1 MTVTCEYSKCKLGSF
16 THDGKLLLAPFQDG
30 DGEEK
35 KKAFENSAM
44 SSILLYVYFAVLK
57 PYQGLLML

>member
-1 MTVTCEYSKCKLGSF
+1 MTVTCEYSKCTLGSF

-30 DGEEK
+30 DGENK
-35 KKAFENSAM
+35 KKHLKIQSM
-44 SSILLYVYFAVLK
+44 SSSLLYVYFAVLK